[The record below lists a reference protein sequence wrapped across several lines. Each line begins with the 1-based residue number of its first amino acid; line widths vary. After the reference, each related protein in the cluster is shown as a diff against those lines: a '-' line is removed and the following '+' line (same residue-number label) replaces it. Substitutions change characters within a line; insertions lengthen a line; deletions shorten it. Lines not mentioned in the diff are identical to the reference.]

1 MLYLQLEIDTLQ
13 KLQKIGSNIY
23 KYFIKLSIVAMRIW
37 NDKTLYF
44 NKYRSLRILQYK
56 KSECIMTRTEMTP
69 ELQQS
74 SRRDGVFLFSLKPEK
89 LVLRKGGSWDAIVAI
104 LSFPSAHLTRQFALE
119 CSINTDLLKSTS
131 LAKNTHLER
140 HASKRELRTIICF
153 LIRRQCALCRVYPG
167 WRLSDAGE

>member
-1 MLYLQLEIDTLQ
+1 
-13 KLQKIGSNIY
+13 
-23 KYFIKLSIVAMRIW
+23 
-37 NDKTLYF
+37 
-44 NKYRSLRILQYK
+44 
-56 KSECIMTRTEMTP
+56 MTSA

-74 SRRDGVFLFSLKPEK
+74 SRQSLNIKTCDGVFLFSLKPEK

-140 HASKRELRTIICF
+140 HASKRELRTIVCF